1 MKEIMITAS
10 VLILCIMLIRKMF
23 RGKISGRLQYALW
36 LLVALRLVIPSAAQI
51 HMAVGSL
58 EEFRIMDIVEAWEE
72 RFGDVTER
80 LNSPVQFTMSL
91 SSPLGE
97 QAADFM
103 LGEDLGLPDSQDGPT
118 SVFLAGQL
126 GVIWLDVFRWI
137 WIGGAVV
144 IALWMITAN
153 MMFLRKLK
161 KSRKEFQ
168 LPEELKEKLYV
179 QKAKKVDARKRKD
192 KEDSIRFYTTDCLTS
207 SCLYGIPGREA
218 VYLTT
223 DITEDAQKLRHV
235 VTHELCHRKH
245 GDSLWALLRSGLLC
259 VYWMNPLVWAAAV
272 LSKRDCELA
281 CDEAAL
287 AILGEEERISYGGTL
302 LSIITG
308 KSRLADIVCTA
319 TTMNGS
325 GKSIKERIKFIAEKP
340 KVIGAAVVA
349 ALLLVLAV
357 SVAVFTK
364 SPLHSWRTWE
374 GELVLTVGDMRVSLP
389 ETIAGISGYEV
400 TEEETD
406 IILYQTAS
414 GKEAGRFC
422 VLTYEEAVELV
433 NGGRRVVPVG
443 NYGKNL
449 LLKTY
454 INSLRNYQHTESTTY
469 IYRPEEQ
476 KIDEGSENPMLDKNW
491 EVVPLEEEQTDGIIA
506 HEDYFT
512 EGIDNAAGVPGTDS
526 VAGVPGTDSNDD
538 TTYMIE
544 DSSSAIDKP
553 EESTVYLPNEQIT
566 VTYTP
571 SGIGEVTSHD
581 YVSGDTAQQDSA
593 PSEAPADQC
602 YIYVKADDTG
612 VKEKYLEEMEYINGE
627 LERVA
632 GRAIV
637 VSINR
642 AIRDEMFA
650 ALAQNRTEYLGDAS
664 KTGALVSALP
674 QADGL
679 QYRSIALHTL
689 ETEPET
695 ALSLDVLYEMTE
707 QGELKGADDILFFNA
722 AMLFATIRNL
732 EECSF
737 MITKSGTVPDYRADY
752 LDGSEAPEIPEPAEY
767 ETLTYT
773 YSRADLEEAVGVM
786 WSDEAHESDASY
798 ILWLED
804 LYVRIAEYLP

>member
-1 MKEIMITAS
+1 MKEIMITSS
-10 VLILCIMLIRKMF
+10 VLILCIMLIRRMF
-23 RGKISGRLQYALW
+23 KGKISGRLQYALW

-97 QAADFM
+97 QTAEWM
-103 LGEDLGLPDSQDGPT
+103 LGEDLSLPDSQDGPT

-126 GVIWLDVFRWI
+126 GLIWLDVFRGI
-137 WIGGAVV
+137 WIGGMVV
-144 IALWMITAN
+144 IALWMIMAN
-153 MMFLRKLK
+153 IIFMRKLK
-161 KSRKEFQ
+161 NSRKEFQ
-168 LPEELKEKLYV
+168 LPEELKEKV
-179 QKAKKVDARKRKD
+179 NAKKITKADAHKRKG
-192 KEDSIRFYTTDCLTS
+192 KEDNIRFYTTDCLTS

-218 VYLTT
+218 IYLTS
-223 DITEDAQKLRHV
+223 DITEDAQKLLHV

-245 GDSLWALLRSGLLC
+245 GDSFWALLRSILLC
-259 VYWMNPLVWAAAV
+259 AYWMNPLVWAAAV

-287 AILGEEERISYGGTL
+287 LRLGEEERIPYGETL

-308 KSRLADIVCTA
+308 KSRLSDIVCTA

-340 KVIGAAVVA
+340 KVLGAAVVA

-364 SPLHSWRTWE
+364 NPLYSWQTWK

-389 ETIAGISGYEV
+389 ESIAGISGYEV

-414 GKEAGRFC
+414 GKETGRFR
-422 VLTYEEAVELV
+422 VLTYEEAVALV
-433 NGGRRVVPVG
+433 NDGRRVVPVG

-454 INSLRNYQHTESTTY
+454 IDSLRNYQHTESTTH
-469 IYRPEEQ
+469 IYRPEE
-476 KIDEGSENPMLDKNW
+476 KTIDEGNENPMLDKNW

-506 HEDYFT
+506 REDNFT
-512 EGIDNAAGVPGTDS
+512 KGIDNAAGVPG
-526 VAGVPGTDSNDD
+526 ADSNSD
-538 TTYMIE
+538 TTYLIDE
-544 DSSSAIDKP
+544 GSSEVNNA
-553 EESTVYLPNEQIT
+553 EESVYLPNEQIT

-571 SGIGEVTSHD
+571 SDADEHTQHD
-581 YVSGDTAQQDSA
+581 YASSDAAQQDSA
-593 PSEAPADQC
+593 PSEVPADQC
-602 YIYVKADDTG
+602 YVYVKADYTG

-632 GRAIV
+632 GRVIV

-650 ALAQNRTEYLGDAS
+650 LLAKNRTEYLGDAS
-664 KTGALVSALP
+664 KTGALVSTLP

-679 QYRSIALHTL
+679 QYKSIALHTL

-695 ALSLDVLYEMTE
+695 ALSLDVLYEMTK
-707 QGELKGADDILFFNA
+707 QGVLEGDDDILFFNA
-722 AMLFATIRNL
+722 VMLFATIRNL
-732 EECSF
+732 DECSF
-737 MITKSGTVPDYRADY
+737 IITKDGTVPDYRAEY
-752 LDGSEAPEIPEPAEY
+752 LDGIKEPEIPEPDEY

-773 YSRADLEEAVGVM
+773 YSRADLEKAVGAM
-786 WSDEAHESDASY
+786 WSDEAHESDESY

-804 LYVRIAEYLP
+804 LYARIAEYLP